1 MPSKN
6 KPLLMNGLD
15 PAVKIWEGESSESL
29 DDKPT
34 YQAANVE
41 WTNDKKGNGGAYCEV
56 GDVNGDKGTRDE
68 DCWLPCFIS

>member
-1 MPSKN
+1 MS
-6 KPLLMNGLD
+6 GLD

-29 DDKPT
+29 DDKPS

-56 GDVNGDKGTRDE
+56 GDVDGDKGTRDE